1 MYVEHFND
9 TAKHAKKGAD
19 ISEFHDG
26 FRNAGYILKE
36 NDLIVDIDNMPKKTI
51 TAMIERFNINTQI
64 VWTDRGAHLYFKKP
78 VGFRGAQ
85 GVAPIGFPV
94 EWKHIKNT
102 KDITIKRKGV
112 LRDIDNKHTREE
124 LPFILSNDRRKLE
137 DMTGL
142 DEGDGRNDKL
152 FKHKM
157 KLNNHPDTS
166 KILAF
171 INDYVF
177 AEPMDQSEFE
187 TVSREQKIN
196 TDDKLTP
203 YDVAQQVVNLTK
215 PVEFAGGIYYR
226 NDNNNYIFDDNE
238 YKKVIF
244 KISSNKDPYFINKVF
259 ETIKLDV
266 EKLDD
271 TKEFPVKFNNGVLQ
285 DGEFI
290 DVDYKEFTP
299 FVVDAN
305 YHEDAKSVQ
314 IVDDYL
320 NNLTGGDENYR
331 KIIEEILG
339 YTFVT
344 SSEQIK
350 TLAKFFIFI
359 GDGGNGKGT
368 LLTIIRN
375 ILGSRNVSSLSIK
388 NLAHERY
395 FPSLKG
401 KLANLGDDIED
412 EPINNERMKVLK
424 NISTADD
431 VSMRMLYKEAENIR
445 LKTTLIFTS
454 NSMIKSFEKGESFQR
469 RIMWLPMFSKPK
481 EKDKHFLSKITS
493 DEAIEYWVKLAI
505 QGYMR
510 LYENDEFTVSKK
522 VNEYNEMYHEEN
534 NNLIAFCEDHNKNDF
549 LGLTSKEVNEKYEIW
564 CDENDKTPLSSTK
577 LKEQLKKVYGI
588 SIKQKRINGARS
600 RVYAI
605 LNDEEKLI
613 MSQ

>member
-1 MYVEHFND
+1 MYIEFE
-9 TAKHAKKGAD
+9 KGQKFAKKGAD
-19 ISEFHDG
+19 ITDIIDG
-26 FRNAGYILKE
+26 YQDAGYVLTDK
-36 NDLIVDIDNMPKKTI
+36 DLIIDIDNVDKKVI
-51 TAMIERFNINTQI
+51 RKLIEVFDIKTQI
-64 VWTDRGAHLYFKKP
+64 VETGRGFHLYFRKP
-78 VGFRGAQ
+78 TGFRGAKA
-85 GVAPIGFPV
+85 VTPIGFEV
-94 EWKHIKNT
+94 EFKHIKNT
-102 KDITIKRKGV
+102 KAITIKRDGV
-112 LRDIDNKHTREE
+112 MRAIENEGQREE
-124 LPFILSNDRRKLE
+124 LPFIFTNDKRKLE
-137 DMTGL
+137 SLYGL
-142 DEGDGRNDKL
+142 EENDGRNPKL
-152 FKHKM
+152 WKHKM
-157 KLNNHPDTS
+157 SMNNHPDTM
-166 KILAF
+166 KILNF

-187 TVSREQKIN
+187 TVSREQKIDN
-196 TDDKLTP
+196 DDKLTP
-203 YDVAQQVVNLTK
+203 YDVAQQVANMTK

-226 NDNNNYIFDDNE
+226 DDYNNYIFDDNE

-244 KISSNKDPYFINKVF
+244 KISQNKDPYFINKVF

-271 TKEFPVKFNNGVLQ
+271 TEEFPVKFSNGVLQ
-285 DGEFI
+285 DGEFTE
-290 DVDYKEFTP
+290 VEYKEFTP
-299 FVVDAN
+299 FVINTHYNEYA
-305 YHEDAKSVQ
+305 EPIR

-320 NNLTGGDENYR
+320 DNLTGNDEHYR
-331 KIIEEILG
+331 EIIEEILG

-344 SSEQIK
+344 SAEQIK
-350 TLAKFFIFI
+350 NLAKFFIFI

-454 NSMIKSFEKGESFQR
+454 NSMIKSFEKGDSFQR

-481 EKDKHFLSKITS
+481 EKDKHFLSKIT
-493 DEAIEYWVKLAI
+493 DDKAIEYWVKLAV

-510 LYENDEFTVSKK
+510 LYENEEFTVSKK

-534 NNLIAFCEDHNKNDF
+534 NNLIAFCEDHNRNDF
-549 LGLTSKEVNEKYEIW
+549 LGLKSKDVNEKYEIW
-564 CDENDKTPLSSTK
+564 CDDNDKTPLSSTK

-588 SIKQKRINGARS
+588 SIKQKRINGTRT
-600 RVYAI
+600 RVYAM
-605 LNDEEKLI
+605 LNEE
-613 MSQ
+613 

>member
-1 MYVEHFND
+1 MYIEHFND

-26 FRNAGYILKE
+26 FRNAGYILND
-36 NDLIVDIDNMPKKTI
+36 NDLVVDVDNMPKEAIK
-51 TAMIERFNINTQI
+51 AMIERFNIGTQI
-64 VWTDRGAHLYFKKP
+64 VWTSRGAHLYFKKSA
-78 VGFRGAQ
+78 GFRGARA
-85 GVAPIGFPV
+85 VVPLGFEV
-94 EWKHIKNT
+94 EFKHKKNT
-102 KDITIKRKGV
+102 DDVTIKQQGV
-112 LRDIDNKHTREE
+112 LRTIENSGTREE

-137 DMTGL
+137 DLTGL

-166 KILAF
+166 KILNF

-177 AEPMDQSEFE
+177 AEPMDQSEFD
-187 TVSREQKIN
+187 TVSREQKIDN
-196 TDDKLTP
+196 DDKLTP
-203 YDVAQQVVNLTK
+203 YDVAQQVANMTK

-226 NDNNNYIFDDNE
+226 DDNNNYIFDDNE

-244 KISSNKDPYFINKVF
+244 KISQNKDPYFINKVF

-266 EKLDD
+266 DKLDD
-271 TKEFPVKFNNGVLQ
+271 TEEFPVKFSNGVLQ
-285 DGEFI
+285 DGEFTE
-290 DVDYKEFTP
+290 VEYKEFTP
-299 FVVDAN
+299 FVINTHYNEYA
-305 YHEDAKSVQ
+305 EPIK

-320 NNLTGGDENYR
+320 DNLTGNDENYR

-344 SSEQIK
+344 SAEQIK
-350 TLAKFFIFI
+350 NLAKFFIFI

-454 NSMIKSFEKGESFQR
+454 NSMIKSFEKGDSFQR

-481 EKDKHFLSKITS
+481 EKDKHFLSKIT
-493 DEAIEYWVKLAI
+493 DDKAIEYWVKLAV

-510 LYENDEFTVSKK
+510 LYENEEFTVSKK

-534 NNLIAFCEDHNKNDF
+534 NNLIAFCEDHNRNDF
-549 LGLTSKEVNEKYEIW
+549 LGLKSKDVNEKYEIW
-564 CDENDKTPLSSTK
+564 CDDNDKTPLSSTK
-577 LKEQLKKVYGI
+577 LKVQLKKVYGI
-588 SIKQKRINGARS
+588 SIKQKRINGTRT
-600 RVYAI
+600 RVYAM
-605 LNDEEKLI
+605 LNEE
-613 MSQ
+613 

>member
-1 MYVEHFND
+1 MYIEFE
-9 TAKHAKKGAD
+9 KGQKFAKKGAD
-19 ISEFHDG
+19 ITDIIDG
-26 FRNAGYILKE
+26 YQDAGYVLTDK
-36 NDLIVDIDNMPKKTI
+36 DLIIDIDNVDKKVI
-51 TAMIERFNINTQI
+51 RKLIEVFDIKTQI
-64 VWTDRGAHLYFKKP
+64 VETGRGFHLYFRKP
-78 VGFRGAQ
+78 TGFRGAKA
-85 GVAPIGFPV
+85 VTPIGFEV
-94 EWKHIKNT
+94 EFKHIKNT
-102 KDITIKRKGV
+102 KAITIKRDGV
-112 LRDIDNKHTREE
+112 MRAIENEGQREE
-124 LPFILSNDRRKLE
+124 LPFIFTNDKRKLE
-137 DMTGL
+137 SLYGL
-142 DEGDGRNDKL
+142 EENDGRNPKL
-152 FKHKM
+152 WKHKM
-157 KLNNHPDTS
+157 SMNNHPDTM
-166 KILAF
+166 KILNF
-171 INDYVF
+171 INDYVL

-187 TVSREQKIN
+187 TVSREQKIDN
-196 TDDKLTP
+196 DDKLTP
-203 YDVAQQVVNLTK
+203 YDVAQQVANMTK

-226 NDNNNYIFDDNE
+226 DDYNNYIFDDNE

-244 KISSNKDPYFINKVF
+244 KISQNKDPYFINKVF

-271 TKEFPVKFNNGVLQ
+271 TEEFPVKFSNGVLQ
-285 DGEFI
+285 DGEFTE
-290 DVDYKEFTP
+290 VEYKEFTP
-299 FVVDAN
+299 FVINTHYNEYA
-305 YHEDAKSVQ
+305 EPIR

-320 NNLTGGDENYR
+320 DNLTGNDEHYR
-331 KIIEEILG
+331 EIIEEILG

-344 SSEQIK
+344 SAEQIK
-350 TLAKFFIFI
+350 NLAKFFIFI

-454 NSMIKSFEKGESFQR
+454 NSMIKSFEKGDSFQR

-481 EKDKHFLSKITS
+481 EKDKHFLSKIT
-493 DEAIEYWVKLAI
+493 DDKAIEYWVKLAV

-510 LYENDEFTVSKK
+510 LYENEEFTVSKK

-534 NNLIAFCEDHNKNDF
+534 NNLIAFCEDHNRNDF
-549 LGLTSKEVNEKYEIW
+549 LGLKSKDVNEKYEIW
-564 CDENDKTPLSSTK
+564 CDDNDKTPLSSTK

-588 SIKQKRINGARS
+588 SIKQKRINGTRT
-600 RVYAI
+600 RVYAM
-605 LNDEEKLI
+605 LNEE
-613 MSQ
+613 